1 MKTTVENQRHC
12 SGPQSNVWLGY
23 IITLLLTWRN
33 NLRYFQW
40 WNHFTALICH
50 HIISPPWKENVKCS
64 LQWHFYWILTKE
76 YKAFPDRLK
85 NWSRSI
91 TGLIFS
97 DLGWS
102 NAFSSSLHDLQK
114 QTPDRHCLIRITNY
128 PRMYHPYYNNLLIY
142 YLISKMNQHLQSPA

>member
-1 MKTTVENQRHC
+1 MKTTEENQRHC

-91 TGLIFS
+91 TGLIFFRSGLIKCFFLLFTWPAETNTRQTLS
-97 DLGWS
+97 DPNHKLPQNVS
-102 NAFSSSLHDLQK
+102 PILQ
-114 QTPDRHCLIRITNY
+114 
-128 PRMYHPYYNNLLIY
+128 
-142 YLISKMNQHLQSPA
+142 